1 MNTTTKNNLLL
12 NFTKLFTLLLL
23 ITGCKNNREH
33 IQVNSNQYHSLIDK
47 VMEIMVHDVYSPP
60 VASRIFV
67 YPNIASYEIISQN
80 NKKYKSL
87 NGQINSLNFS
97 EIPEENNN
105 VNKELSALIGYLD
118 VAKELVFSKNEII
131 KHRDSLYGLWKS
143 KNEKEF
149 LASEKYALKI
159 SSQIIAWMSKDFYSD
174 TRTMADYNIYGNDPS
189 RWEPTPPA
197 YMKGIEPNWN
207 KIRTMVMDSASQFK
221 PKPHP
226 KFSLDNDSDFYKNL
240 MVVYNVNLDMKRKG
254 NNSAEIA
261 IARFW
266 DCNPFVA
273 VNKGHF
279 MFAEKKITPGAHWIG
294 ICKIACKKTN
304 SNLEKTI
311 YAYTKT
317 SLAVFESFISCWDE
331 KYRSNLIRPE
341 TLINKY
347 IDESWAPILQTP
359 PFPEYT
365 SGHSVVSGAS
375 SEVLTKIFGDNF
387 YFDDDTEVPYGLP
400 VRSFNSFREAAQEA
414 AISRLYGGIH
424 YKFAIEE
431 GLNQGQNLGD
441 YINKKIDF
449 LNTDS

>member
-1 MNTTTKNNLLL
+1 MNSTKKNNLLKYL
-12 NFTKLFTLLLL
+12 KLFTLLLF
-23 ITGCKNNREH
+23 I
-33 IQVNSNQYHSLIDK
+33 VNCQKKSEPIKVDSNQYHNLIDK
-47 VMEIMVHDVYSPP
+47 VMEVMVHDVFSPP

-67 YPNIASYEIISQN
+67 YPNIASYEIISQ
-80 NKKYKSL
+80 KSQKYKSL
-87 NGQINSLNFS
+87 NNQVNTLNFLNVPK
-97 EIPEENNN
+97 ETDN
-105 VNKELSALIGYLD
+105 VNFELSALIGYLD

-131 KHRDSLYGLWKS
+131 NYRDSLYGLWKM

-149 LASEKYALKI
+149 LVSEKYALKI
-159 SSQIIAWMSKDFYSD
+159 SSQIINWMNQDFYKE
-174 TRTMADYNIYGNDPS
+174 TRTMSDYNIYSDDPS

-221 PKPHP
+221 PVPHP
-226 KFSLDNDSDFYKNL
+226 KFSLDKNSDFYQNL
-240 MVVYNVNLDMKRKG
+240 LQVYNVNLDMKKKG
-254 NNSAEIA
+254 NDSEEIA
-261 IARFW
+261 KARFW

-347 IDESWAPILQTP
+347 IDESWTPILQTP

-375 SEVLTKIFGDNF
+375 SEVLTKIFGEDF
-387 YFDDDTEVPYGLP
+387 YFEDDTEVPYGLP
-400 VRSFNSFREAAQEA
+400 IRAFNSFREAAQEA
-414 AISRLYGGIH
+414 AVSRLYGGIH
-424 YKFAIEE
+424 YNFAIKE
-431 GLNQGQNLGD
+431 GLKQG
-441 YINKKIDF
+441 INIGELVNRKIIF
-449 LNTDS
+449 INTDS